1 MKSRLS
7 DLPFPRLAPSPVRLL
22 ILALSV
28 TMLGACTSD
37 NDSVVEQETPAG
49 DAGSG
54 EDVDT
59 NTDITTLT
67 LDASAGGFG
76 AAEGDAANKWAYLD
90 LDSGQVLDLTDAEA
104 SLSTQ
109 WDVALKRVDVRT
121 NGGASGPGSVTAALA
136 DAQSVFYDEE
146 GEPDLEVFSAATAD
160 SELPALQRAIDA
172 SQLTFEADTDVAAID
187 GSGIDE
193 AASWWLYDAAD
204 HTVNPNDNAWY
215 VVRGADGQSSARFH
229 VTDIDQSSQQISVE
243 LFIQN
248 TGESAFSDSAVIWT
262 ATIGGDGG
270 SACYDF
276 EQMVDVDCLAQADTW
291 DLQFEI
297 AAGGR
302 SWNAWVNGGEV
313 RGAGTQGAA
322 FGPIASESI
331 ADYESSAAVPTLFE
345 DSPGGVFTNSSW
357 YAYDLD
363 GNHRIWPNYRVYAV
377 DTGDA
382 IYKMQLL
389 SYYDEAG
396 TSGIVTLRY
405 DIVD

>member
-1 MKSRLS
+1 MKSRQS
-7 DLPFPRLAPSPVRLL
+7 PIHFPRLASSPARLL
-22 ILALSV
+22 LLALSA

-37 NDSVVEQETPAG
+37 NDPVVEQDTPVD
-49 DAGSG
+49 DAGNG

-59 NTDITTLT
+59 GSGIATLT

-76 AAEGDAANKWAYLD
+76 AEEGDAANKWAYLD
-90 LDSGQVLDLTDAEA
+90 LDSGQVLELTDAEA

-109 WDVALKRVDVRT
+109 WDVALKRVDVRI

-136 DAQSVFYDEE
+136 DAQLSFYDEE
-146 GEPDLEVFSAATAD
+146 GEADLEVFSAATAD

-172 SQLTFEADTDVAAID
+172 SQLSFESDSDVAAID
-187 GSGIDE
+187 GSGMDE
-193 AASWWLYDAAD
+193 AASWWLYDTTT
-204 HTVNPNDNAWY
+204 HTVSPNDNAWY
-215 VVRGADGQSSARFH
+215 VVRGADVLSSARFH
-229 VTDIDQSSQQISVE
+229 VTDIDQSAQQISVE

-248 TGESAFSDSAVIWT
+248 AGESAFADTAAIWT
-262 ATIGGDGG
+262 ATIGSEGG

-331 ADYESSAAVPTLFE
+331 ANYESSAAVPTWFE
-345 DSPGGVFTNSSW
+345 DAPGGVFTNSSW
-357 YAYDLD
+357 YAYNLD

-377 DTGDA
+377 DTGEA

-389 SYYDEAG
+389 SYYDAAG

-405 DIVD
+405 DIVE